1 MTTVPA
7 EPVTLCI
14 INYNGLE
21 YLQEAISNVQALS
34 SKFNEILV
42 VDNASTDASLAYL
55 DTVDEIT
62 VLALPCNTGPA
73 GARNAG
79 FLRAKHD
86 VILFQ
91 DNDIRLT
98 KGALE
103 ALYETLQQDTKVAI
117 TMPRVVYKSNP
128 GIIQFEGADC
138 HLLGMMSLRQANVR
152 SDHAPMDARRTTS
165 MVSACFMIDRRRWH
179 SKALHSRAVNIQ
191 TLFDEDFIFN
201 LEDHDLG
208 VRANL
213 LGLMTMVVPRAT
225 VLHGSGT
232 EGLSYRPG
240 REVSA
245 TRMYCLIRNRWW
257 IAFRY
262 YSLRS
267 LIILAPLLLA
277 FEMLQLIGVVLKG
290 WGYEWWRAFVDTG
303 KRLSVLH
310 AERKIYQAQRQRAD
324 RDILNSGNLPLTQAM
339 SSGIVTRSCIGL
351 FEAIMYGY
359 WYLVKKLL

>member
-1 MTTVPA
+1 MTTFPS

-14 INYNGLE
+14 INYNGLA

-98 KGALE
+98 EGAFE
-103 ALYETLQQDTKVAI
+103 ALYETLQHDTKIAL
-117 TMPRVVYKSNP
+117 TMPRVVYKANP
-128 GIIQFEGADC
+128 DIIQFEGADC
-138 HLLGMMSLRQANVR
+138 HLLGMMSLRQANIR
-152 SDHAPMDARRTTS
+152 SDHAPMHTTQTSS

-179 SKALHSRAVNIQ
+179 KQALYSR
-191 TLFDEDFIFN
+191 TRDTMPLFDEDFIFN

-213 LGLMTMVVPRAT
+213 LGLMTMAVPRAT

-245 TRMYCLIRNRWW
+245 KRMYCLIRNRWW
-257 IAFRY
+257 IVFRY

-267 LIILAPLLLA
+267 LIILAPLLLTL
-277 FEMLQLIGVVLKG
+277 ELLQLIGVVFKG

-303 KRLSVLH
+303 KRISVLH
-310 AERKIYQAQRQRAD
+310 AERKKYQALRQRPD
-324 RDILNSGNLPLTQAM
+324 RDILYSGNLPLTQAM
-339 SSGIVTRSCIGL
+339 NSGVVTRSCIGL
-351 FEAIMYGY
+351 FEAVMHGY